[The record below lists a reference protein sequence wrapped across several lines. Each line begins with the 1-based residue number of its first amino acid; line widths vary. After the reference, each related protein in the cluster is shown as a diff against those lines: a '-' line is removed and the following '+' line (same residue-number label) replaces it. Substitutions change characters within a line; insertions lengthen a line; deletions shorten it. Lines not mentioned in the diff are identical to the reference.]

1 MIRPAILLLAFA
13 APLAACH
20 SPGEQTAQNVA
31 AANAATAAG
40 PSADQFANQIA
51 ALPEAQRNGAFMRAI
66 SDAGFACQKIE
77 HAAAHAPI
85 QGHPAWTI
93 DCIHD
98 THYVALATGGDM
110 LQIVPGRPADAP
122 EGAAQPSS
130 NLSNS

>member
-20 SPGEQTAQNVA
+20 SPGEQAAQNVA
-31 AANAATAAG
+31 SANAAG
-40 PSADQFANQIA
+40 PSADTFANQIA
-51 ALPEAQRNGAFMRAI
+51 ALPEAQRQGAFMRAI
-66 SDAGFACQKIE
+66 SDAGFSCQKIE

-98 THYVALATGGDM
+98 NDYVALATGGDT
-110 LQIVPGRPADAP
+110 LQIVPGQPTDTP